1 MNFESIISNTLFF
14 PSIKNGIFDQNIP
27 LQQNIKK
34 FIEDQNTEASD
45 FLFEYLCYNIIKKNI
60 NEINNETIIIS
71 DKYFSTQNCKQEFIS
86 KNATHKKNIV
96 IVIQNSLTQKWDI
109 VIFFDLESQIKKC
122 MLEKENKSIKAKI
135 ISSNNENEDDDCILN
150 STMDKLEN
158 TFDFKSPE
166 DIQFDVDSINI
177 SDQPNTSIFL
187 LNFISGLIIQNNN
200 DIQNY
205 IQKLY
210 DEGSSNIDNNNKTY
224 FNSFNNK
231 AEILNDLEKIYNSI
245 SESQI
250 IKNGND
256 TLIKEK
262 IENGNE
268 LTNNININNEIK
280 DEIDLIQIEQ
290 DDDIEDDVDSDE
302 EEALEIMKKEN
313 IEAKNQMREQER
325 KLRQRLNK
333 QKMRLKN
340 MNMCENFGVIKEEE
354 NESCSESFE
363 VFNNEKENKIKDVKE
378 EIEFLKKSIGN
389 LKKIADA
396 LNKKNNEENNYIKNK
411 EINSKQKKQVDN
423 EKDDKG
429 IKISVLKNF
438 EEAIQELEKENNNSN
453 NSINDSINTSKQD
466 GKDNSKIEDEI
477 INKGCNLIN
486 ENEKQNENNE
496 NENDNLNNKSLNT
509 NNDNNLNNKSLNT
522 NNNDQNN
529 NIPLIK
535 NNNNFK
541 NNINSNKNDNSAK
554 NKQICTLDS
563 NSKNKN
569 KINGIQIHVNGSENN
584 IKNYNIPI
592 INFKNNNKNSIKIS
606 NQNNRK
612 KNKKSSIPIDK
623 ISMNG
628 DIKNQVQNKKNIYSS
643 LDFVNNEKNKD
654 EKKKIKLPKKENSK
668 IENMLEI
675 EDIKEENGQVQD
687 NNSESRTKKSTLIR
701 RSLRKTEKTKL
712 KLPPGK
718 NNNYLSYNDYCTIDV
733 GDTSKICGW
742 CVAESNDSICQIF

>member
-187 LNFISGLIIQNNN
+187 LNFISGLIIQKNN

-411 EINSKQKKQVDN
+411 EVNSKQKKQVDN